1 VARQTHDAHVE
12 GEPLATELRTDT
24 ELVRESIDRIVATTG
39 RSPDEALAEL
49 VRSNPQRRLVLPTEV
64 ADAVAWLC
72 SPGSSAITGQSVPV
86 AGGEVM

>member
-1 VARQTHDAHVE
+1 M
-12 GEPLATELRTDT
+12 
-24 ELVRESIDRIVATTG
+24 ATTG

-72 SPGSSAITGQSVPV
+72 SPGSSAITGVGARGRWRSDVERRLHHEPTEPHRTLT
-86 AGGEVM
+86 AERASPG